1 MAVSGRLTES
11 AWMLEKRRRAARFNG
26 CGRDS
31 SDPLPPPPR
40 IAVRLLKSPDLSQ
53 LSRTQRGGC
62 RLRLEERRSTRRCRR
77 CTRPSYGSSKRFQG
91 PQEEAADQIRT
102 LWLGRLRRLRL

>member
-1 MAVSGRLTES
+1 
-11 AWMLEKRRRAARFNG
+11 MLEKRRRAARFHG
-26 CGRDS
+26 WGGES
-31 SDPLPPPPR
+31 SAPPPPPPR
-40 IAVRLLKSPDLSQ
+40 IAVRLLKSADLCQ

-62 RLRLEERRSTRRCRR
+62 RLRWEERRSTRRCRR